1 MKFVPVVM
9 VAMMALGAVAGP
21 ALAQNGV
28 SVTGGNVTCT
38 IPTSGSD
45 DGAAVSNGWTSFD
58 FNTLFLASIHRW
70 VGGASLQTPT
80 FSLPSAR
87 AVRFASAGRT
97 DPRVTRVTKP

>member
-1 MKFVPVVM
+1 M
-9 VAMMALGAVAGP
+9 VALLAVGSMTAP
-21 ALAQNGV
+21 AFAQSPVGV
-28 SVTGGNVTCT
+28 SGGNVTCT
-38 IPTSGSD
+38 IPSSGSD
-45 DGAAVSNGWTSFD
+45 DGAAVSNGWTSLD

-97 DPRVTRVTKP
+97 SARVTRVTKP